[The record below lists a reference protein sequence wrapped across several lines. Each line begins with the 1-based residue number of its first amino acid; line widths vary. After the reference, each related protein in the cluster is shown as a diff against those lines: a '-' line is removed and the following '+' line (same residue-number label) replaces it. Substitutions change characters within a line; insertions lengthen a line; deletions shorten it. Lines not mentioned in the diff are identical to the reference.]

1 MISWARY
8 TQVVLG
14 DLDVLLIDCQASG
27 ATPEHGDLLEL
38 GWGFVGPAG
47 VRDVEAHWIRPK
59 SDRRV
64 PGPIRRLLGWSEDCL
79 NTALDAEDA
88 WARLLAG
95 TTPGMPTLIHWARFE
110 RPFLRALHGGE
121 PPLDIRCLHAIAER
135 LFEGLPK
142 KNIRALAGH
151 LGHSAA
157 LLRRARGHVE
167 ATGHA
172 WLGMLDKL
180 EQQGVTQWA
189 DLDAFL
195 ARPVVR
201 GAKHVFPYGADQR
214 RRLPG
219 DPGVYRFLRS
229 NGDVLYVGKAANLK
243 QRIASHFGSRPS
255 KDDALEML
263 TQVADA
269 AVTTTETPL
278 EAALLE
284 VEEIQRLDP
293 PYNVQFRVAGR
304 RAWFASRDYDDVV
317 EMPDAAHRIGP
328 LPSRG
333 AVAGLASMTK
343 LLAGEAPTADLRAAA
358 VGAPSA
364 FAPDRAMFDEAWS
377 AFAPRIPLLV
387 AGQALHRLREDESAE
402 EGDAWTV
409 ERIRRHLA
417 RTLAGESLLVRR
429 ARLLCLLADAR
440 VTFRENGRE
449 RRLGDG
455 ALQPRSRRQRQ
466 ETFDARSYDR
476 LRVLATELRRVQ
488 VEGGFVEIL
497 VGSHKLPVASLFLAL

>member
-1 MISWARY
+1 
-8 TQVVLG
+8 VLR

-38 GWGFVGPAG
+38 GWGFAGPDG
-47 VRDVEAHWIRPK
+47 VRDVESHWIRPK
-59 SDRRV
+59 SDRGV

-79 NTALDAEDA
+79 TTALDADDA
-88 WARLLAG
+88 WARLLAK

-110 RPFLRALHGGE
+110 RPFLRALHGDE

-157 LLRRARGHVE
+157 LVRSARGHVE

-180 EQQGVTQWA
+180 EHQGVARWA
-189 DLDAFL
+189 DLDLFL
-195 ARPVVR
+195 ARPVAR
-201 GAKHVFPYGADQR
+201 GAKLVFPYGTDKR
-214 RRLPG
+214 RRLPI
-219 DPGVYRFLRS
+219 DPGVYRFVRS

-243 QRIASHFGSRPS
+243 QRVASHFVSRPS

-269 AVTTTETPL
+269 AVTTTETAL

-293 PYNVQFRVAGR
+293 PYNVQFRVGDR

-317 EMPDAAHRIGP
+317 DAPDATHRIGP

-333 AVAGLASMTK
+333 AVGGLASMTK
-343 LLAGEAPTADLRAAA
+343 LLAGSDATADLRAAA
-358 VGAPSA
+358 VGVPTR
-364 FAPDRAMFDEAWS
+364 FAPERAMFEEVWRG
-377 AFAPRIPLLV
+377 FAPRIPLLV
-387 AGQALHRLREDESAE
+387 AGQALHRLGEEESADE
-402 EGDAWTV
+402 EDQWTV
-409 ERIRRHLA
+409 DRLRRHLA

-440 VTFRENGRE
+440 VTFRENGRA
-449 RRLGDG
+449 RSLGDG
-455 ALQPRSRRQRQ
+455 SRPRSRPERQR
-466 ETFDARSYDR
+466 TFDARSYDR

-488 VEGGFVEIL
+488 LEGGFVEIL
-497 VGSHKLPVASLFLAL
+497 VGGHTLPVASLFLAL